1 MKRTRGEGSKLFKV
15 LVLGGLSMAVP
26 ACSNGTTSGDDS
38 GTSDAAGPNDAAKD
52 QAAPQDAS
60 PADAAVQDTGCAP
73 ADMIKCPDC
82 THGLCGW

>member
-38 GTSDAAGPNDAAKD
+38 GTSDAAGPNDAA
-52 QAAPQDAS
+52 
-60 PADAAVQDTGCAP
+60 PADASAQDAGCAP